1 MQDWLVRYGYLSS
14 PDTRIGRLHTR
25 EGIEKAVRAM
35 QSFAGIEE
43 TGKLGERF
51 FLTYVYCNAL

>member
-35 QSFAGIEE
+35 QRFAGIEE

-51 FLTYVYCNAL
+51 